1 MALPYAQQTVAFLTQ
16 HGKES
21 LIGPLLGQSLGC
33 LVVRAEGFDTDRLG
47 TFSGEVPR
55 PDSQVQT
62 ARRKARIGM
71 DLLGTPLGLASEGAF
86 VPDPFGGLLPWNI
99 EVLVWIDDARALEV
113 TAIAQG
119 PARSLHRSVSS
130 VDDLLQWASEAG
142 FPEHHAMLRPEG
154 VRQAAVR
161 KGLHDVDALL
171 SAFGAC
177 KAESP
182 KGLVLAENDLR
193 AFCNPTRQRMIV
205 RAAEDLIKQLQSAC
219 PACQRPGYWVKEKV
233 GGLPCRAC
241 GLPTRLPRALIWR
254 CNGCG
259 HQASEPASNA
269 THADASRCDHCNP

>member
-16 HGKES
+16 HGKEA
-21 LIGPLLGQSLGC
+21 LIGPMLGQSLGC
-33 LVVRAEGFDTDRLG
+33 QVVRAEGFDTDRLG

-99 EVLVWIDDARALEV
+99 EVLVWIDDGRGLEV

-119 PARSLHRSVSS
+119 PARSLQRRVTR
-130 VDDLLQWASEAG
+130 VDELLQWAGEAG

-161 KGLHDVDALL
+161 KGLHDVDALV

-182 KGLVLAENDLR
+182 KGWVLAENDLR

-205 RAAEDLIKQLQSAC
+205 RAAEDLIQQLQSTC

-233 GGLPCRAC
+233 AGLPCRAC
-241 GLPTRLPRALIWR
+241 GLPTRLPRELIWR
-254 CNGCG
+254 CDGCR
-259 HQASEPASNA
+259 HQASEPAGKA